1 MKALVY
7 EKYAEE
13 NDFASILKL
22 KDIPEPNVKS
32 NEVLFRVK
40 AAALNYDDI
49 WGMRGK
55 PLAVPLPH
63 ISGTDAAGEVIA
75 VGEDVKGF
83 KVGDRVV
90 SHGNMSCRVCSAC
103 TSGREFD
110 CKKRKIWGFETGPLW
125 GGYCEIAHLPE
136 INVLKIPDSISYED
150 AAAASMTLLTS
161 WHMLV
166 GRAKI
171 KPGQVVLVMG
181 GSSGVGIFGIQIAK
195 LYPDI
200 PVWINDLYVPLYN
213 FWTQLRDRGKEL
225 SERVREE
232 KQRTLDEGDK
242 DKVTAKAKELF
253 NKYKE
258 EIDTYDDF
266 EKAVAFFIMNKCSFS
281 GLTENSTFS
290 QTASNSNFSLVG
302 ADKLAEFSE
311 LIKHWKIT
319 NIDYSEVMRERGSSN
334 TFVFL
339 DPPYDIKDFLYGKN
353 REMHKSFDH
362 NRFAEDVYNCVHKFM
377 ITYNVND
384 RLMELYKNYNL
395 KEWKLRYS
403 MAHRGDK
410 GTDENIKTEL
420 LVTNYSIV
428 PQTPLELALL

>member
-1 MKALVY
+1 MMKALKTPLRY
-7 EKYAEE
+7 PGGKSKAIKTLTPWFPQIISEYR
-13 NDFASILKL
+13 
-22 KDIPEPNVKS
+22 EP
-32 NEVLFRVK
+32 F
-40 AAALNYDDI
+40 I
-49 WGMRGK
+49 G
-55 PLAVPLPH
+55 
-63 ISGTDAAGEVIA
+63 
-75 VGEDVKGF
+75 
-83 KVGDRVV
+83 
-90 SHGNMSCRVCSAC
+90 
-103 TSGREFD
+103 
-110 CKKRKIWGFETGPLW
+110 
-125 GGYCEIAHLPE
+125 
-136 INVLKIPDSISYED
+136 
-150 AAAASMTLLTS
+150 
-161 WHMLV
+161 
-166 GRAKI
+166 
-171 KPGQVVLVMG
+171 G
-181 GSSGVGIFGIQIAK
+181 GSIAIQITK

-213 FWTQLRDRGKEL
+213 FWVQLRDRGEEL

-232 KQRTLDEGDK
+232 KQRTLDAGDN
-242 DKVTAKAKELF
+242 DKVTEKAKELF

-266 EKAVAFFIMNKCSFS
+266 EKAVAFFIMNKCSYS

-302 ADKLAEFSE
+302 ADKLAQFSK
-311 LIKHWKIT
+311 LIKNWQIT
-319 NIDYSEVMRERGSSN
+319 NIDYSEVMKAHGSGN
-334 TFVFL
+334 TFLFL

-362 NRFAEDVYNCVHKFM
+362 DRFADDVYNCVHKFM

-410 GTDENIKTEL
+410 GTNENIKTEL

-428 PQTPLELALL
+428 PQTPLELALS

>member
-1 MKALVY
+1 MKALKTPLRY
-7 EKYAEE
+7 PGGKSKAIKTLSPWFPKTISEYREP
-13 NDFASILKL
+13 FIGGGSIA
-22 KDIPEPNVKS
+22 IEITKS
-32 NEVLFRVK
+32 N
-40 AAALNYDDI
+40 
-49 WGMRGK
+49 
-55 PLAVPLPH
+55 
-63 ISGTDAAGEVIA
+63 
-75 VGEDVKGF
+75 
-83 KVGDRVV
+83 
-90 SHGNMSCRVCSAC
+90 
-103 TSGREFD
+103 
-110 CKKRKIWGFETGPLW
+110 
-125 GGYCEIAHLPE
+125 
-136 INVLKIPDSISYED
+136 
-150 AAAASMTLLTS
+150 
-161 WHMLV
+161 
-166 GRAKI
+166 
-171 KPGQVVLVMG
+171 
-181 GSSGVGIFGIQIAK
+181 
-195 LYPDI
+195 PDI

-213 FWTQLRDRGKEL
+213 FWVQLRDSGEEL

-242 DKVTAKAKELF
+242 DKVTASAKELF
-253 NKYKE
+253 NRYKA

-290 QTASNSNFSLVG
+290 QSASNSNFSLVG
-302 ADKLAEFSE
+302 ADKLAQFSK
-311 LIKHWKIT
+311 LIKNWKIT
-319 NIDYSEVMRERGSSN
+319 NIDYSEVMKENGSSD

-362 NRFAEDVYNCVHKFM
+362 DRFADDVYNCVHKFM

-384 RLMELYKNYNL
+384 RLKELYKNYNL

-428 PQTPLELALL
+428 PQTPLEVVWN

>member
-1 MKALVY
+1 MMSIKSLKTPLRYPGGKSKAVKTLSQWY
-7 EKYAEE
+7 PKIISEYR
-13 NDFASILKL
+13 
-22 KDIPEPNVKS
+22 EP
-32 NEVLFRVK
+32 F
-40 AAALNYDDI
+40 I
-49 WGMRGK
+49 G
-55 PLAVPLPH
+55 
-63 ISGTDAAGEVIA
+63 
-75 VGEDVKGF
+75 
-83 KVGDRVV
+83 
-90 SHGNMSCRVCSAC
+90 
-103 TSGREFD
+103 
-110 CKKRKIWGFETGPLW
+110 
-125 GGYCEIAHLPE
+125 
-136 INVLKIPDSISYED
+136 
-150 AAAASMTLLTS
+150 
-161 WHMLV
+161 
-166 GRAKI
+166 
-171 KPGQVVLVMG
+171 G
-181 GSSGVGIFGIQIAK
+181 GSIAIQITK

-213 FWTQLRDRGKEL
+213 FWTQLRDRGEEL

-242 DKVTAKAKELF
+242 DKVTASAKELF
-253 NKYKE
+253 NRYKA

-290 QTASNSNFSLVG
+290 QSASNSNFSLVG
-302 ADKLAEFSE
+302 ADKLAQFSK
-311 LIKHWKIT
+311 LIKDWKIT
-319 NIDYSEVMRERGSSN
+319 NLDYSEVMKENGSSD

-362 NRFAEDVYNCVHKFM
+362 NRFADDVYNCVHKFM

-384 RLMELYKNYNL
+384 RLKELYKNYNL

-410 GTDENIKTEL
+410 GTDENVKTEL

-428 PQTPLELALL
+428 PQTPLEVAWN

>member
-1 MKALVY
+1 MMKVKALKTPLRY
-7 EKYAEE
+7 PGGKSKAIKTLTPWFPQIISEYR
-13 NDFASILKL
+13 
-22 KDIPEPNVKS
+22 EP
-32 NEVLFRVK
+32 F
-40 AAALNYDDI
+40 I
-49 WGMRGK
+49 G
-55 PLAVPLPH
+55 
-63 ISGTDAAGEVIA
+63 
-75 VGEDVKGF
+75 
-83 KVGDRVV
+83 
-90 SHGNMSCRVCSAC
+90 
-103 TSGREFD
+103 
-110 CKKRKIWGFETGPLW
+110 
-125 GGYCEIAHLPE
+125 
-136 INVLKIPDSISYED
+136 
-150 AAAASMTLLTS
+150 
-161 WHMLV
+161 
-166 GRAKI
+166 
-171 KPGQVVLVMG
+171 G
-181 GSSGVGIFGIQIAK
+181 GSIAIQITK

-213 FWTQLRDRGKEL
+213 FWTQLRDRGEEL

-232 KQRTLDEGDK
+232 KQRTLDAGDK
-242 DKVTAKAKELF
+242 DKVTEKAKELF

-266 EKAVAFFIMNKCSFS
+266 EKAVAFFIMNKCSYS

-302 ADKLAEFSE
+302 ADKLAQFSK
-311 LIKHWKIT
+311 LIKNWKIT
-319 NIDYSEVMRERGSSN
+319 NIDYSEVMKAHGSGN

-362 NRFAEDVYNCVHKFM
+362 DRFADDVYNCVHKFM

-410 GTDENIKTEL
+410 GTDENVKTEL

-428 PQTPLELALL
+428 PQTPIELALS

>member
-1 MKALVY
+1 MKALKTPLRYPGGKSKAIKTLSPWFPKTISEYREPFIVGG
-7 EKYAEE
+7 
-13 NDFASILKL
+13 SIA
-22 KDIPEPNVKS
+22 IEVTKS
-32 NEVLFRVK
+32 N
-40 AAALNYDDI
+40 
-49 WGMRGK
+49 
-55 PLAVPLPH
+55 
-63 ISGTDAAGEVIA
+63 
-75 VGEDVKGF
+75 
-83 KVGDRVV
+83 
-90 SHGNMSCRVCSAC
+90 
-103 TSGREFD
+103 
-110 CKKRKIWGFETGPLW
+110 
-125 GGYCEIAHLPE
+125 
-136 INVLKIPDSISYED
+136 
-150 AAAASMTLLTS
+150 
-161 WHMLV
+161 
-166 GRAKI
+166 
-171 KPGQVVLVMG
+171 
-181 GSSGVGIFGIQIAK
+181 
-195 LYPDI
+195 PDI

-213 FWTQLRDRGKEL
+213 FWVQLRDRGEEL

-242 DKVTAKAKELF
+242 DKVTASAKKLF

-290 QTASNSNFSLVG
+290 QSASNSNFSLVG
-302 ADKLAEFSE
+302 ADKLAHFSK
-311 LIKHWKIT
+311 LIKDWKIT
-319 NIDYSEVMRERGSSN
+319 NIDYSEVMKESGSSD
-334 TFVFL
+334 TFIFL

-362 NRFAEDVYNCVHKFM
+362 DRFADDVYNCVHKFM

-384 RLMELYKNYNL
+384 RLKELYKNYNL

-428 PQTPLELALL
+428 PQTPLEELLYGC

>member
-1 MKALVY
+1 MKALKTPLRY
-7 EKYAEE
+7 PGGKSKAIKTLSPWFPKTISEYREP
-13 NDFASILKL
+13 FIGGGSIA
-22 KDIPEPNVKS
+22 IEITKS
-32 NEVLFRVK
+32 N
-40 AAALNYDDI
+40 
-49 WGMRGK
+49 
-55 PLAVPLPH
+55 P
-63 ISGTDAAGEVIA
+63 
-75 VGEDVKGF
+75 DV
-83 KVGDRVV
+83 
-90 SHGNMSCRVCSAC
+90 
-103 TSGREFD
+103 
-110 CKKRKIWGFETGPLW
+110 
-125 GGYCEIAHLPE
+125 
-136 INVLKIPDSISYED
+136 
-150 AAAASMTLLTS
+150 
-161 WHMLV
+161 
-166 GRAKI
+166 
-171 KPGQVVLVMG
+171 
-181 GSSGVGIFGIQIAK
+181 
-195 LYPDI
+195 

-213 FWTQLRDRGKEL
+213 FWVQLRDRGEEL

-232 KQRTLDEGDK
+232 KQRTLDAGDK
-242 DKVTAKAKELF
+242 GKVTKKAKELF

-258 EIDTYDDF
+258 EIDSYDDF

-302 ADKLAEFSE
+302 AEKLAQFSK
-311 LIKHWKIT
+311 LIKNWKIT
-319 NIDYSEVMRERGSSN
+319 NIDYSEVMKAHGSGD
-334 TFVFL
+334 TFIFL

-362 NRFAEDVYNCVHKFM
+362 DRFADDVYNCVHKFM

-410 GTDENIKTEL
+410 GTDENVKTEL